1 MEYLILI
8 VTLAGIVFGADWLVA
23 GAVSIARRFRVSDF
37 VIGAA
42 IVGIGTSMPELVV
55 SFFGA
60 IKGNADVAI
69 GNVVGSN
76 IFNVLG
82 ILGLTALFFPIVIDR
97 QNMTFEIPLCIAVSV
112 LVTLLAFNFFDGS
125 PAVLG
130 RLDGWVL
137 ILLFA
142 GFMWYSFARDKKEK
156 GERAPHEA
164 RGEEAIRREGEEAI
178 RREGE
183 EAMDTTPLWWA
194 IAKVIGGLAVLIV
207 SCDLFVENA
216 VAVARSFGVNDAFI
230 SLTLIACG
238 TSLPEL
244 AASVVAA
251 FKKNTQLAL
260 GNIVGSNIFN
270 ILLILGVSS
279 QVMPLTSVGI
289 TWVDYVVMIAAA
301 TVPLLFGFKGKIGR
315 VGGLLMV
322 ASFVLYTWYLLMVQ

>member
-1 MEYLILI
+1 MVYFLLIITLI
-8 VTLAGIVFGADWLVA
+8 GIIIGADMLVS
-23 GAVSIARRFRVSDF
+23 GSVTIARRLRVSDF

-55 SFFGA
+55 SFCGA
-60 IKGNADVAI
+60 LDGNSDVAI
-69 GNVVGSN
+69 GNVIGSN

-82 ILGLTALFFPIVIDR
+82 ILGLTAIFFPVAIDKK
-97 QNMTFEIPLCIAVSV
+97 NIKFEIPFCIGVSLILIV
-112 LVTLLAFNFFDGS
+112 LVFNFFNGSAACIGRIDG
-125 PAVLG
+125 L
-130 RLDGWVL
+130 VL

-142 GFMWYSFARDKKEK
+142 GYMWYSFIRDKRNPEPT
-156 GERAPHEA
+156 EQA
-164 RGEEAIRREGEEAI
+164 EE
-178 RREGE
+178 
-183 EAMDTTPLWWA
+183 DTTPMWLA
-194 IAKVIGGLAVLIV
+194 ITKVLAGLAILIF
-207 SCDLFVENA
+207 SCDTFVDNA
-216 VAVARSFGVNDAFI
+216 VIVARKFGVNDAFI

-301 TVPLLFGFKGKIGR
+301 IVPLLFGFRGKIGR
-315 VGGLLMV
+315 VGGALMLI
-322 ASFVLYTWYLLMVQ
+322 SFVIYTWYLISCQ

>member
-1 MEYLILI
+1 MEYFILI

-23 GAVSIARRFRVSDF
+23 GSVSIARRFRVSDF

-82 ILGLTALFFPIVIDR
+82 ILGVTAICFPIAIDR
-97 QNMTFEIPLCIAVSV
+97 QNMSFEIPLCIAVSV
-112 LVTLLAFNFFDGS
+112 LVTLLAFNFFDGT

-142 GFMWYSFARDKKEK
+142 GFMWYSFARDKREQ
-156 GERAPHEA
+156 GTGQERNETVEQA
-164 RGEEAIRREGEEAI
+164 
-178 RREGE
+178 
-183 EAMDTTPLWWA
+183 DKTPLWWA
-194 IAKVIGGLAVLIV
+194 IAKVIGGLAVLIM

-289 TWVDYVVMIAAA
+289 TLEDYVVMIAAA

-322 ASFVLYTWYLLMVQ
+322 ASFVLYTWYLLSMQ